1 MNNDYVEIICK
12 KQGMKTLLKNLLA
25 LENFTG
31 RAGINRNEGRQI
43 VRRKGKSRTN
53 KINMATLAWI
63 QEQFIRYTR
72 EDGSVYIKQERP
84 FIHFN
89 LNSEV
94 YNNFR
99 SGVRNIV
106 RKFASTKFKNPRSLM
121 QYIVDFAVDAQK
133 FIIINKKTAPNK
145 PFTIAKKGFDHPL
158 FDTGKMLRAI
168 KGKVDQ
174 LSGKTKKVLKN
185 YDIQRLNKIYKDL
198 GGKA

>member
-1 MNNDYVEIICK
+1 MNNGYVEIICK

-63 QEQFIRYTR
+63 QEQFIAYVRD
-72 EDGSVYIKQERP
+72 DGSMYVKPERY

-89 LNSEV
+89 LNPEV

-99 SGVRNIV
+99 RGVRDIV
-106 RKFASTKFKNPRSLM
+106 RKFALTKFKNPKSLM

-133 FIIINKKTAPNK
+133 FIIINKKSKPNK
-145 PFTIAKKGFDHPL
+145 PYTIAKKGFDHPL

-185 YDIQRLNKIYKDL
+185 YDIERLNKIYKDL

>member
-1 MNNDYVEIICK
+1 MNNGYVEIICK

-31 RAGINRNEGRQI
+31 RAGIFGRDGTQI

-63 QEQFIRYTR
+63 QEQFIAYTR
-72 EDGSVYIKQERP
+72 EDGSMYVKPERK

-89 LNSEV
+89 LNPEV
-94 YNNFR
+94 YGAFR
-99 SGVRNIV
+99 NGVRDLV
-106 RKFASTKFKNPRSLM
+106 RRFAKNKFKNPRGLM
-121 QYIVDFAVDAQK
+121 QLIVDFAVDAQK
-133 FIIINKKTAPNK
+133 FIIINKKTKPNT
-145 PFTIAKKGFDHPL
+145 PYTISKKGFDWAL
-158 FDTGKMLRAI
+158 FDTGKMLNAI

-174 LSGKTKKVLKN
+174 LNNRDKKIIKN
-185 YDIQRLNKIYKDL
+185 TNIERLNKIYKDL